1 MILADRAFFIW
12 LFRVSC
18 EGVFTTEA
26 QSSQSSEYFLISSGS
41 IPRSLLRNGDSK
53 SSHGSIF
60 LTMTLSKV
68 EWVKVCHSRMLLAG
82 IQAKFGL
89 DPR

>member
-26 QSSQSSEYFLISSGS
+26 QSSQSSEYFLIYSGQFPAACCVMA
-41 IPRSLLRNGDSK
+41 IPSLL
-53 SSHGSIF
+53 
-60 LTMTLSKV
+60 
-68 EWVKVCHSRMLLAG
+68 KVCHSRMLLAG